1 MKVAKVISN
10 RVSGLKRL
18 IKFFGLGKDDVQ
30 EIIQI
35 APFGI
40 DSVPIKDMVA
50 VYSETSVKGESV
62 LVGYINKSLVAQSG
76 DFRTYSVN
84 SNGTVQFYI
93 WQKNDGT
100 AEIGGNID
108 NMVRYSKL
116 EQAFNQLRSD
126 HNSLVAKH
134 NALVAEV
141 NVLGAS
147 YVAHQHTSTAV
158 GTFTTAGTPPATYA
172 PSTQID
178 LPSTADITPAKIDEI
193 KTL

>member
-10 RVSGLKRL
+10 RILGLKRL

-35 APFGI
+35 SPFGI

-84 SNGTVQFYI
+84 SSGEVQFYI
-93 WQKNDGT
+93 WQKNNGT
-100 AEIGGNID
+100 AEIGGNVD
-108 NMVRYSKL
+108 NMVRYSPLKDG
-116 EQAFNQLRSD
+116 FDQLRGDLNGFISKFNA
-126 HNSLVAKH
+126 HIVEYNAFVGVFNSH
-134 NALVAEV
+134 TQ
-141 NVLGAS
+141 NVI
-147 YVAHQHTSTAV
+147 AV
-158 GTFTTAGTPPATYA
+158 GSPTDVPLVPAV
-172 PSTQID
+172 PSSQIEV
-178 LPSTADITPAKIDEI
+178 PSTANISGSKIDEI

>member
-10 RVSGLKRL
+10 RILGLKRL

-35 APFGI
+35 SPFGI

-84 SNGTVQFYI
+84 SSGEVQFYI
-93 WQKNDGT
+93 WQKNNGT
-100 AEIGGNID
+100 AEIGGNVD
-108 NMVRYSKL
+108 NMVRYSPLKDG
-116 EQAFNQLRSD
+116 FDQLRGD
-126 HNSLVAKH
+126 LNEFKETFNLHMIEFNAFVAVYNGHTHNVTAT
-134 NALVAEV
+134 
-141 NVLGAS
+141 GAPTGP
-147 YVAHQHTSTAV
+147 VV
-158 GTFTTAGTPPATYA
+158 GPAD
-172 PSTQID
+172 PSTQSET
-178 LPSTADITPAKIDEI
+178 PSTANISGSKIDEI